1 MTYLARVRL
10 LLIRGERVS
19 NLNAVEFGSDAVRRF
34 SENSSADVS
43 LSEKLAVIVELTR
56 VSGRRFMDETHAM
69 TDVLGDEVHPSS
81 GLAQAIGDLLQ
92 VVSVPA
98 PVQPAPFPAEMV
110 ARLGVYVYALV
121 DPTDGR
127 PFYIGKGRGNR
138 VFQHVWSAKGAIPM
152 DNSENVGAADSAAV
166 TSKKNTR
173 IHQVFAAGF
182 GVQHWII
189 RHGITSED
197 SADKVAFGAEQCLL
211 DFAGL
216 AQIDL
221 VNLAGGHV
229 ATDHG
234 MLTAEELTLRYC
246 AEPVPALPAQCA
258 LIKVNAAAK
267 SATPEQIYQWSR
279 EAWIVGDAARA
290 IHGLPILVFAND
302 IVRAVHRADSWT
314 PVGTLPAKGKRAV
327 RKWRYLGEPDPELEK
342 IYVGKSLREVR
353 AQRPDRKWRQHGWH
367 PYLVEPATSAVASSE
382 GNI

>member
-1 MTYLARVRL
+1 M
-10 LLIRGERVS
+10 S
-19 NLNAVEFGSDAVRRF
+19 NINAVEFVPDAVRRF
-34 SENSSADVS
+34 SEDFSADVS
-43 LSEKLAVIVELTR
+43 PSEKLSVIVELAR
-56 VSGRRFMDETHAM
+56 VGGRRFMDETCAV
-69 TDVLGDEVHPSS
+69 TDVLGDDVNLGS
-81 GLAQAIGDLLQ
+81 GIAQAIGDLLQ
-92 VVSVPA
+92 IVSVPA
-98 PVQPAPFPAEMV
+98 PVQPTPFPAEMV
-110 ARLGVYVYALV
+110 TRLGVYVYALV

-138 VFQHVWSAKGAIPM
+138 VFQHVWSATGAVPM
-152 DNSENVGAADSAAV
+152 DDSENVGVADSATV
-166 TSKKNTR
+166 TSTKNTR
-173 IHQVFAAGF
+173 IHQMFAAGF

-189 RHGITSED
+189 RHGITAED
-197 SADKVAFGAEQCLL
+197 SADKIAFGAEQCLL

-258 LIKVNAAAK
+258 LIKVNAAAEP
-267 SATPEQIYQWSR
+267 SATPGQIYEWSK
-279 EAWIVGDAARA
+279 EAWIVGDSARA

-314 PVGTLPAKGKRAV
+314 LAGKHPAKGKRVV
-327 RKWRYLGEPDPELEK
+327 RKWRYLGEPDPVLEE

-353 AQRPDRKWRQHGWH
+353 TQRPDGKWRQHGWH
-367 PYLVEPATSAVASSE
+367 PYLGESVATALVGSE
-382 GNI
+382 GDV